1 MILLLVW
8 MGSLLSLSC
17 ISEYNGISPDPTKIH
32 YPIGLA
38 VHPSGRFL
46 YVANSNFDLAYTGG
60 TLMVFDTAEDEEIT
74 SDLLG
79 VKTTYKTLKQVAG
92 TTVEIGSFAGEL
104 LLSRDGR
111 RGYVSIRN
119 DSREGGAIGFSEVM
133 YFDIDPEKTD
143 ATHLSCSQKPIPKE
157 RSGGVG
163 AEGKFELEPAPR
175 CGDEN
180 KIFLL
185 GKRCETD
192 ADCVFARQER
202 CLRDTATGLGDGVG
216 YCTTNF
222 YPYGLAL
229 GSVCTA
235 RRTCKADG
243 DCACSADD
251 QQKGLCKADERCDVG
266 RCVAGCAGDAQCPE
280 GQRCAF
286 GRCHY
291 KRPSDKGCQQDNQC
305 LAEER
310 CENARCV
317 TRICTVATDCPSG
330 LTCLSGKCGRKLCS
344 VDLECPQ
351 NTRCDEGR
359 CVEGCIDNTSCAT
372 GETCDGGRCQTPL
385 DENARYCEADSDCA
399 SYESCKDA
407 RLFASLLEQGG
418 YASLDLSKLSLPSTS
433 QDRREM
439 GLVVDKTELGLPLGM
454 TGIALLPNHTDL
466 GGKGELFLVSRQ
478 SNRVYALPLKDTPLL
493 SRDIGQVLFT
503 NVDMT
508 APPSTTV
515 QADMRGITAAI
526 NRKHGWARLYVASR
540 LPSVV
545 LVYDLLRERPDMP
558 LTMRLVATL
567 PVGTEPAQLV
577 YRHRPAPYPDL
588 LYVVSSRRGRV
599 DVIDVEAMQT
609 IYQIPLGERPY
620 FLTIYDPPAGTPNPK
635 PRAYVANFLNT
646 IISIIDL
653 NSHQVIGLVKGI
665 DTTLKVTP

>member
-1 MILLLVW
+1 MILLLAW
-8 MGSLLSLSC
+8 MGTLFSFSC
-17 ISEYNGISPDPTKIH
+17 VSEYNGISPDPTKIH

-46 YVANSNFDLAYTGG
+46 YIANSNFDLAYTGG
-60 TLMVFDTAEDEEIT
+60 TLMVFDTAEDEEVT
-74 SDLLG
+74 GDLLG

-92 TTVEIGSFAGEL
+92 TTVEIGSFAGEV

-111 RGYVSIRN
+111 RGFVSIRN
-119 DSREGGAIGFSEVM
+119 DSREGGAIGFSEILH
-133 YFDIDPEKTD
+133 FGIDPDKRGAE
-143 ATHLSCSQKPIPKE
+143 HLSCSQKAIPKE
-157 RSGGVG
+157 KSGGVG
-163 AEGKFELEPAPR
+163 AEGKFEVDPAPR

-202 CLRDTATGLGDGVG
+202 CLRDSATGLGEGVG

-222 YPYGLAL
+222 YPYGLVIGA
-229 GSVCTA
+229 VCTA
-235 RRTCKADG
+235 RRTCKVDN
-243 DCACSADD
+243 DCVCSADD
-251 QQKGLCKADERCDVG
+251 QQKGACKAGERCDVG
-266 RCVAGCAGDAQCPE
+266 RCVAGCVGDTQCPE
-280 GQRCAF
+280 GQSCSF
-286 GRCHY
+286 GRCRT
-291 KRPSDKGCQQDNQC
+291 KRPTGKPCQQDSAC

-310 CENARCV
+310 CEGGRCV
-317 TRICTVATDCPSG
+317 TRTCVAPTDCPIG
-330 LTCLSGKCGRKLCS
+330 LACFAGRCARKLCA
-344 VDLECPQ
+344 VDLDCPQ
-351 NTRCDEGR
+351 GTRCDEGR
-359 CVEGCIDNTSCAT
+359 CIEGCTDSTSCAE
-372 GETCDGGRCQTPL
+372 GEICESGHCRTAMAEVP
-385 DENARYCEADSDCA
+385 RYCEGDGDCA
-399 SYESCKDA
+399 SYESCKDT

-418 YASLDLSKLSLPSTS
+418 YADLDLSKLSLPATS

-439 GLVVDKTELGLPLGM
+439 GSIANKESLGLPLGM

-493 SRDIGQVLFT
+493 PRDIGQVVFT

-508 APPSTTV
+508 APPSTTI

-545 LVYDLLRERPDMP
+545 LVYDLLRERPDSP

-567 PVGTEPAQLV
+567 PVGTEPAQLL

-609 IYQIPLGERPY
+609 IYQIPVGERPY
-620 FLTIYDPPAGTPNPK
+620 FMAIYDPPAGTPNPK

-646 IISIIDL
+646 LISIIDL
-653 NSHQVIGLVKGI
+653 NSHQVIGALRGI